1 MNLSDADVRTML
13 LKIEYEI
20 ARQKMTKREFYEK
33 SGVSSSLYSQ
43 WNTGTAKPTMKSIGR
58 VAEAL
63 NLPVEFLVGGKT
75 EEDKEEEMAEELQI
89 LRDREDLKALLHV
102 GKRNTPEQ
110 IRRLIAMLESMN
122 EG

>member
-1 MNLSDADVRTML
+1 VNLSDADVRTML